1 MTGRPRRPRCDRID
15 ARPRN
20 ACSGDRNVEMTDRR
34 VRIDQLVESAERY
47 DTFAETAEL
56 MGDEPSA
63 ERFREM
69 ATTRRLAAM
78 ELLDD

>member
-1 MTGRPRRPRCDRID
+1 MTGRDPRRRCARLGP
-15 ARPRN
+15 RPRN
-20 ACSGDRNVEMTDRR
+20 AGDGDRNVEMTDRR
-34 VRIDQLVESAERY
+34 VRIDQLAESADRY

-56 MGDEPSA
+56 MGDEPGA

-69 ATTRRLAAM
+69 AASRRLAAM